1 MMNTIIYL
9 KVKVCKFSIFFFSS
23 IPMTFFSLIK
33 LILRFLLPRIY
44 ISIVSDTRRT
54 IKRWFFSSTKTF
66 HWKLKFFF
74 WRSRSESKW
83 MMTKYKKIHTY
94 IIYII
99 TLLTIQRD
107 EKKMKEELSLS
118 LNSIKLHAGKAHFW
132 EISCVKW
139 QNFPLWIVMSQLLC
153 ESNYLSA
160 HHAP

>member
-1 MMNTIIYL
+1 MVLINQQYNKVIMGTRDDEYDYL
-9 KVKVCKFSIFFFSS
+9 FKGKSLQIFNLLFSS

-107 EKKMKEELSLS
+107 EKKNERRIESL
-118 LNSIKLHAGKAHFW
+118 A
-132 EISCVKW
+132 
-139 QNFPLWIVMSQLLC
+139 
-153 ESNYLSA
+153 
-160 HHAP
+160 